1 MNRVR
6 RPFGFAML
14 GAALLLAAPA
24 DSQACT
30 VCVADSNSPIAGA
43 SNGAIFVMLGAIG
56 MMLAAT
62 VAVGVYLVWR
72 ARRPLS
78 TTPEGSNF
86 SSDTH
91 PSSHA

>member
-1 MNRVR
+1 MSRVR
-6 RPFGFAML
+6 LNLSRAF
-14 GAALLLAAPA
+14 LAAVPLMLVPA
-24 DSQACT
+24 RSQACT
-30 VCVADSNSPIAGA
+30 VCMGDTNSAIAGA

-62 VAVGVYLVWR
+62 VALGAYLVWR

-78 TTPEGSNF
+78 TTPEGSNL